1 MASAISAAA
10 AFPAMLTQPEPTAPS
25 GHRIGY
31 IQPSAHEG
39 VATPEEAVMAKK
51 NVNYIL
57 VDLGHRGTQRAARS
71 RPAFRYKQP
80 RQPKLQPT
88 EQTFGTLRSLASR
101 MCTQKEAAAILQ
113 VHVDTL
119 QKFFR
124 ANPEAREAW
133 GEGKELGRAQL
144 RMLLWQ
150 QAVDNPAQARFLAKQ
165 KLGLGI
171 ETTPPPPKPTSPS
184 RTNLKLSASQGS

>member
-1 MASAISAAA
+1 MA
-10 AFPAMLTQPEPTAPS
+10 T
-25 GHRIGY
+25 
-31 IQPSAHEG
+31 
-39 VATPEEAVMAKK
+39 K
-51 NVNYIL
+51 NEKCIL
-57 VDLGHRGTQRAARS
+57 DNSGHRGTQRAARS

-80 RQPKLQPT
+80 RRRKLEPT

-124 ANPEAREAW
+124 AYPEAREAW
-133 GEGKELGRAQL
+133 GEGKEIGRAQL

-150 QAVDNPAQARFLAKQ
+150 QAVDNPAQARFLAKPKNLAWLSRQ
-165 KLGLGI
+165 PRHRQSRRHRKGLLCG
-171 ETTPPPPKPTSPS
+171 
-184 RTNLKLSASQGS
+184 

>member
-1 MASAISAAA
+1 
-10 AFPAMLTQPEPTAPS
+10 
-25 GHRIGY
+25 
-31 IQPSAHEG
+31 
-39 VATPEEAVMAKK
+39 MAKK
-51 NVNYIL
+51 TGNDVL
-57 VDLGHRGTQRAARS
+57 GDPGHRVTKRAASS

-80 RQPKLQPT
+80 RRRKLEPT

-124 ANPEAREAW
+124 AYPKAREAW
-133 GEGKELGRAQL
+133 GEGKEIGRAQL

-150 QAVDNPAQARFLAKQ
+150 QAVDNPAHARFLAKQ
-165 KLGLGI
+165 KTWLGYQYNPAPAEVDVTDQGCTKADRLARILELQEKVLSVPASSGPKLG
-171 ETTPPPPKPTSPS
+171 
-184 RTNLKLSASQGS
+184 

>member
-1 MASAISAAA
+1 M
-10 AFPAMLTQPEPTAPS
+10 
-25 GHRIGY
+25 
-31 IQPSAHEG
+31 
-39 VATPEEAVMAKK
+39 
-51 NVNYIL
+51 
-57 VDLGHRGTQRAARS
+57 TQRAARS
-71 RPAFRYKQP
+71 RPAFRYKQ
-80 RQPKLQPT
+80 RRRKLEPT

-113 VHVDTL
+113 VHVDAL

-133 GEGKELGRAQL
+133 GEGKEIGRAQL

-165 KLGLGI
+165 KTWLGY
-171 ETTPPPPKPTSPS
+171 EDKPTSVKTDVTLQDRS
-184 RTNLKLSASQGS
+184 EAERRARILELQEKVLIVTASVDTELN

>member
-1 MASAISAAA
+1 M
-10 AFPAMLTQPEPTAPS
+10 
-25 GHRIGY
+25 
-31 IQPSAHEG
+31 
-39 VATPEEAVMAKK
+39 
-51 NVNYIL
+51 
-57 VDLGHRGTQRAARS
+57 
-71 RPAFRYKQP
+71 
-80 RQPKLQPT
+80 
-88 EQTFGTLRSLASR
+88 
-101 MCTQKEAAAILQ
+101 
-113 VHVDTL
+113 HVDTL

-150 QAVDNPAQARFLAKQ
+150 QAVDNPAQARFLAKP

>member
-1 MASAISAAA
+1 
-10 AFPAMLTQPEPTAPS
+10 
-25 GHRIGY
+25 
-31 IQPSAHEG
+31 
-39 VATPEEAVMAKK
+39 
-51 NVNYIL
+51 
-57 VDLGHRGTQRAARS
+57 
-71 RPAFRYKQP
+71 
-80 RQPKLQPT
+80 
-88 EQTFGTLRSLASR
+88 

-133 GEGKELGRAQL
+133 GEGKEIGRAQL

-165 KLGLGI
+165 KTWLGY
-171 ETTPPPPKPTSPS
+171 EDKPTSVKTDVTLQDRS
-184 RTNLKLSASQGS
+184 EAERRARILELQEKVLIVTASVDTELN

>member
-1 MASAISAAA
+1 MTKEI
-10 AFPAMLTQPEPTAPS
+10 E
-25 GHRIGY
+25 
-31 IQPSAHEG
+31 
-39 VATPEEAVMAKK
+39 
-51 NVNYIL
+51 NYIL
-57 VDLGHRGTQRAARS
+57 GDPGHRVTKRAARC
-71 RPAFRYKQP
+71 RPAFQYKQP
-80 RQPKLQPT
+80 RRRKLEPT

-165 KLGLGI
+165 KTWLGYQDNPATAKVDVTVKDCSEAERRARIQELQ
-171 ETTPPPPKPTSPS
+171 ERLLKTT
-184 RTNLKLSASQGS
+184 ASSDTGSG

>member
-1 MASAISAAA
+1 
-10 AFPAMLTQPEPTAPS
+10 
-25 GHRIGY
+25 
-31 IQPSAHEG
+31 
-39 VATPEEAVMAKK
+39 MAKK
-51 NVNYIL
+51 SENYIL
-57 VDLGHRGTQRAARS
+57 GDLGHRGSQRAGRS

-88 EQTFGTLRSLASR
+88 EKTFGTLRSLASR
-101 MCTQKEAAAILQ
+101 MCKQKETAAILQ

-124 ANPEAREAW
+124 AFPEAREAW
-133 GEGKELGRAQL
+133 GVGKEIGRAQL

-165 KLGLGI
+165 RCWLGYRDNPAPA
-171 ETTPPPPKPTSPS
+171 EVDVTVQD
-184 RTNLKLSASQGS
+184 RTEAERVAKIQELQKKVLKMPASLD

>member
-1 MASAISAAA
+1 
-10 AFPAMLTQPEPTAPS
+10 
-25 GHRIGY
+25 
-31 IQPSAHEG
+31 
-39 VATPEEAVMAKK
+39 MAKK
-51 NVNYIL
+51 NEKCIL
-57 VDLGHRGTQRAARS
+57 DDSGHRGTQRAARS

-80 RQPKLQPT
+80 RRRKLEPT

-124 ANPEAREAW
+124 AYPEAREAW

-165 KLGLGI
+165 KTWLGY
-171 ETTPPPPKPTSPS
+171 EDKPTSVKTDVTLQDRS
-184 RTNLKLSASQGS
+184 EAERRARILELQEKVLIVTASVDTELN